1 MDVTADRDFD
11 DWADILAFHWEAGVD
26 VAIGEVPVDRFA
38 ESAAEPSRPRAPAA
52 PARDATAGQAG
63 MAPRSPAPSRNQPA
77 YSSAPATPTLVTQP
91 PDEAVMGAREAARA
105 ATSLDELKAILDG
118 FEGCALKRTASRL
131 VFADGNP
138 AAKVMFVGEAPGR
151 DEDQQGLPFVGRSG
165 KLLDLMLAAIGLDR
179 TSAYIANVIPW
190 RPPGNRTP
198 TPQETSVCLPF
209 IARQIELADPDILVC
224 LGGPSAQALLGTTE
238 GITKLRGRFM
248 DYDTGTRTI
257 RAIATFHPA
266 YLLRT
271 PLGKRFAWRDMLAV
285 EALLAGKGG
294 A

>member
-52 PARDATAGQAG
+52 PARDSAAGAAG
-63 MAPRSPAPSRNQPA
+63 LAPRSPAPSRNQPA